1 LDWSSASSTSSKLTL
16 SHLHHNFIHIYQ
28 FSISNH
34 SYSNN
39 SAVSLHDESI
49 SGDQYFHKDN
59 IRAIRF
65 GAKGKLFV
73 SAGDDKTLKIL
84 STESWHCISTVLAE
98 KRVTAVAISNDGLH
112 VCFADKFGLVWVV
125 DLNQTSID
133 KKPTPLL
140 SHYCS
145 IITSLVSRYLF
156 LLLFFF

>member
-1 LDWSSASSTSSKLTL
+1 
-16 SHLHHNFIHIYQ
+16 
-28 FSISNH
+28 
-34 SYSNN
+34 
-39 SAVSLHDESI
+39 LHDDSI
-49 SGDQYFHKDN
+49 SGDQHFHKDN

-65 GAKGKLFV
+65 GAKGTLFV
-73 SAGDDKTLKIL
+73 SAGDDKTLKIW
-84 STESWHCISTVLAE
+84 SVKSWHCISTVLAE